1 MKMTSLRLMILGF
14 AFDDAP
20 CGRMTNVMAR
30 SAVIAGRRSRSCA
43 EGAVI

>member
-1 MKMTSLRLMILGF
+1 MKMTSLRSMILGF

-20 CGRMTNVMAR
+20 CGRITKVMAR
-30 SAVIAGRRSRSCA
+30 SAVSAGCRPRSCA

>member
-1 MKMTSLRLMILGF
+1 MKMTSLRSMILGF

-30 SAVIAGRRSRSCA
+30 SAVIAGSRSRSCA

>member
-1 MKMTSLRLMILGF
+1 MKMTSLRSMILGF

-30 SAVIAGRRSRSCA
+30 SPVIAGRRPRSCA